1 MGNLNQFFRDLGRN
15 AYGLG
20 ENAASLGSAAIA
32 EPVAGFA
39 AMYDPAN
46 GAQAIREGMT
56 YTPRTQAGQMYQQGA
71 ARTLG
76 AIAQPAMPVI
86 ETWQRGVD
94 IAGGYSPAAGAML
107 RTVPAAIGVAMG
119 AKPALQAGRQVSN
132 SLGAMQA
139 RMIANANMPN
149 TINNGFRGQ
158 RGTFAGI
165 NALTADKE
173 ALAKAQGMI
182 AQGVDPEDVW
192 QQTGWGRGAD
202 GKWRFE
208 IDDSQIHLH
217 DKHRNDVYFIEDA
230 IGDNQIT
237 KAYPKIKDKYLNIGR
252 LDNKISGYD
261 GMIDDAGDIALNR
274 RLTNDGNIKTDD
286 LKSVL
291 LHELQH
297 GIQDREGFARGG
309 NTEQFKKTQLDLEK
323 EKWASIVNQTVNDG
337 ESIDSVLNELKKEVL
352 DRGIDDSTYSHDDF
366 NAVLTLIQSKE
377 PKALIEKWIK
387 DGQVKNDPYESYRS
401 LAGEVEARTTQSRM
415 DLNAQQRRE
424 NYPFDYKTYG
434 YDVPAKS
441 QTVDFGNNKANAKR

>member
-1 MGNLNQFFRDLGRN
+1 MGNLNEFFRDLGRN

-20 ENAASLGSAAIA
+20 ENVASLGSAAIA

-76 AIAQPAMPVI
+76 TIAKPAMPVI
-86 ETWQRGVD
+86 DTWQRGVD

-119 AKPALQAGRQVSN
+119 YKPAMQTGRQVSN

-139 RMIANANMPN
+139 RMVQNANAPRTLNM
-149 TINNGFRGQ
+149 GYMGQ

-165 NALTADKE
+165 NALTADRQ
-173 ALAKAQGMI
+173 ALAKAQDMI
-182 AQGVDPEDVW
+182 ARGVDPAEVW
-192 QQTGWGRGAD
+192 KETGWGRGAD

-208 IDDSQIHLH
+208 IDDSGSSLNMMNFPEAGAPGITSYLPEFL
-217 DKHRNDVYFIEDA
+217 KHPQVYQNYPESRTMGVLAKNDY
-230 IGDNQIT
+230 GDSQMRGGING
-237 KAYPKIKDKYLNIGR
+237 LMVVN
-252 LDNKISGYD
+252 S
-261 GMIDDAGDIALNR
+261 AGGDTA
-274 RLTNDGNIKTDD
+274 
-286 LKSVL
+286 KSTV

-297 GIQDREGFARGG
+297 AIQQREGFARGG
-309 NTEQFKKTQLDLEK
+309 SPEQFKKTQLDLEK

-337 ESIDSVLNELKKEVL
+337 ESIDSVLSQLKKEVL
-352 DRGIDDSTYSHDDF
+352 DRGINDSTYSHNDF

-387 DGQVKNDPYESYRS
+387 DGQVENNPHESYRS

-424 NYPFDYKTYG
+424 NYPFDYRKWG
-434 YDVPAKS
+434 YDVPEKS
-441 QTVDFGNNKANAKR
+441 QLIDFGNNKASAKR

>member
-1 MGNLNQFFRDLGRN
+1 
-15 AYGLG
+15 
-20 ENAASLGSAAIA
+20 
-32 EPVAGFA
+32 
-39 AMYDPAN
+39 
-46 GAQAIREGMT
+46 MT
-56 YTPRTQAGQMYQQGA
+56 EYRIN
-71 ARTLG
+71 TLP
-76 AIAQPAMPVI
+76 II
-86 ETWQRGVD
+86 
-94 IAGGYSPAAGAML
+94 Y
-107 RTVPAAIGVAMG
+107 
-119 AKPALQAGRQVSN
+119 
-132 SLGAMQA
+132 
-139 RMIANANMPN
+139 
-149 TINNGFRGQ
+149 
-158 RGTFAGI
+158 
-165 NALTADKE
+165 
-173 ALAKAQGMI
+173 
-182 AQGVDPEDVW
+182 
-192 QQTGWGRGAD
+192 
-202 GKWRFE
+202 
-208 IDDSQIHLH
+208 SQIHLH

-337 ESIDSVLNELKKEVL
+337 ESIDSVLSQLKKEVL

-377 PKALIEKWIK
+377 PKSLIDKWIK
-387 DGQVKNDPYESYRS
+387 DGQIKHDPYESYRS

-441 QTVDFGNNKANAKR
+441 QIVDFGNNKANAQRPLTEFEQAHATAQRNAALPVEKGGLGLPADNTAMDRARAMGFDTDAYHGTGADIDAFDMSKVGSNIVLPVNAPRGVYTAKDADIASRYSNGNGSNVIPLIQKSSDTALNNSKIMATLDPSSIRSRFAAFDPFNRESSNLLAQSAKLAPTTALGAYMYNEKRKKSQGNQ